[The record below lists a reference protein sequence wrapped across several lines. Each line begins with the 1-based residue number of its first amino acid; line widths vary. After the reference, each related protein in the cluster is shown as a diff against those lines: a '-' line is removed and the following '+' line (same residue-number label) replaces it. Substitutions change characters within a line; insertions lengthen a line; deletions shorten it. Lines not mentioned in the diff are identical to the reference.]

1 MGVLTSDEDWDPDV
15 ADQDS
20 PFTAITS
27 GETHEPQVI
36 IEVHTT
42 CHLDTSLI
50 QDEIEQ
56 ASNPDISLTTRFK
69 FGDYHMPNTM
79 NRGEGGNFLF
89 SKEIACHFVGF
100 SESVGHPMTHKILNV

>member
-50 QDEIEQ
+50 QDEI
-56 ASNPDISLTTRFK
+56 DLIVRR
-69 FGDYHMPNTM
+69 
-79 NRGEGGNFLF
+79 NR
-89 SKEIACHFVGF
+89 H
-100 SESVGHPMTHKILNV
+100 HILIPV